1 MEREKKRA
9 TPYYSESLKR
19 QVVREYSGG
28 YYSKVALMEKYG
40 ILGSNTIDD
49 WLEKYGTFT
58 GEAIKEKQQLRMTK
72 ASKKRKSK
80 QEEDTELPE
89 GTPKPVKGQ
98 RLWEQERISELE
110 AQLEKEKLRQLLYL
124 RIINLAS
131 EEYGEDLLKKIGIA
145 QLKAQKKV
153 EE

>member
-40 ILGSNTIDD
+40 ILGSNAIDD

-58 GEAIKEKQQLRMTK
+58 GEAIKEQQQVRMTK
-72 ASKKRKSK
+72 ASKTVSFRRICLL
-80 QEEDTELPE
+80 DTC
-89 GTPKPVKGQ
+89 K
-98 RLWEQERISELE
+98 
-110 AQLEKEKLRQLLYL
+110 
-124 RIINLAS
+124 
-131 EEYGEDLLKKIGIA
+131 
-145 QLKAQKKV
+145 
-153 EE
+153 